1 MKDFPGPEQLFTL
14 WSSVF
19 CFVMQSTWETADMD
33 DRELV
38 QELRARA
45 GNLVGPDGVS
55 HFLAYEYEI
64 LVRAADRLDYLS
76 TKLEVSDLN

>member
-1 MKDFPGPEQLFTL
+1 
-14 WSSVF
+14 
-19 CFVMQSTWETADMD
+19 MD

-45 GNLVGPDGVS
+45 RSFEGSDGVS
-55 HFLAYEYEI
+55 HFLAHEYEI

-76 TKLEVSDLN
+76 SQLKSSDLSERGAAVQ

>member
-1 MKDFPGPEQLFTL
+1 
-14 WSSVF
+14 
-19 CFVMQSTWETADMD
+19 MD

-38 QELRARA
+38 QELRAHARS
-45 GNLVGPDGVS
+45 LVGSDGVS

-76 TKLEVSDLN
+76 TKLELPDLNKREPTPSAIP